1 MTKKSVFTYWPL
13 VIFSPISKDID
24 FEGFQK
30 FLDLFLDCDTPSE
43 LSKHLFLSF
52 LRPYQSQIAPG
63 NMTLSCMAAISS
75 NTCMAP
81 VTSHN
86 TRGTFLSRISLKIKL
101 NHVQRHKKG
110 SVDRGKKKKCSHA
123 SRQQNWK
130 RNNFSCFI
138 IAEHANFKQFTE
150 SLSQSFRLTCF
161 EFNSP

>member
-1 MTKKSVFTYWPL
+1 MVL
-13 VIFSPISKDID
+13 FSDCCYLFSSISKDID

-52 LRPYQSQIAPG
+52 LRPYQSQIAG

-86 TRGTFLSRISLKIKL
+86 TRGTFLSRISLKINF

-110 SVDRGKKKKCSHA
+110 SADNRRETKECRVTAAILKT
-123 SRQQNWK
+123 Q
-130 RNNFSCFI
+130 
-138 IAEHANFKQFTE
+138 
-150 SLSQSFRLTCF
+150 
-161 EFNSP
+161 